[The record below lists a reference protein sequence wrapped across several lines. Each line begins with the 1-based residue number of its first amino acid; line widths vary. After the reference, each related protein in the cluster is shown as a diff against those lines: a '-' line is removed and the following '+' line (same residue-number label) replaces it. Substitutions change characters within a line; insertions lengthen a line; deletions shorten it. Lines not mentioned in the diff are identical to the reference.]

1 MTVIL
6 CELPRFAVVAAFLL
20 CTSTSCRARRLST
33 SRHHAM
39 GLATTQVLAT
49 DEFIHSN
56 STGTLPLASQSETA
70 KLRNFQV

>member
-20 CTSTSCRARRLST
+20 CTSCRARRLST
-33 SRHHAM
+33 SRDHAM

-49 DEFIHSN
+49 DEFIHPN